1 MSEIKPD
8 PYFVGIKFKNS
19 EKSYFFSTDMS
30 DLKCGDLVVVETPN
44 GYEMATLS
52 TNLISQE
59 LYHSPLEL
67 KPILRKPTKD
77 NMDDYAF
84 NLEQDRRALEI
95 TQREVDKLGLPM
107 NLLDADYNLDGSKIT
122 ITYTSPEHRV
132 DFRELLKILP
142 PVLHARIEFHQ
153 LSPRERAR
161 KIGGIGICGLPFCC
175 STFLVWAQ
183 SVGIALAKNQMLTLN
198 TSKLSG
204 PCGKLIC
211 CLAYENETYDAEKRD
226 FPHLGTIVHLE
237 EGEYHV
243 DSFNIVSRTVRL
255 ANAKRDNFKTYSLD
269 DVKAMM
275 DGTYKKKEE
284 KPKEDELPD
293 FDIPNLQTLKR
304 DEEKRNDQRNNDRQ
318 RQKQHGK
325 GNNQNRGNQN
335 RNNQNRNNNQN
346 NGNNR
351 PQNGGRPQGNGGNNN
366 NSTHHYHSH
375 HGGYHSSRR
384 GGQGNKQQ

>member
-1 MSEIKPD
+1 MTDMQKY
-8 PYFVGIKFKNS
+8 PYFVGIKYKNS
-19 EKSYFFSTDMS
+19 EKSYFFSTDME
-30 DLKCGDLVVVETPN
+30 DIKCGDLVVVETPD
-44 GYEMATLS
+44 GLEMATVS
-52 TNLISQE
+52 TSLIPQE

-67 KPILRKPTKD
+67 KPILRKPTKID
-77 NMDDYAF
+77 LDDYAF

-95 TQREVDKLGLPM
+95 TQREVTKLGLPM

-142 PVLHARIEFHQ
+142 PLLHARIDFHQ

-183 SVGIALAKNQMLTLN
+183 TVGIALAKNQMLTLN

-211 CLAYENETYDAEKRD
+211 CLAYENDTYDVEKRD
-226 FPHLGTIVHLE
+226 FPHIGTIVHLD

-243 DSFNIVSRTVRL
+243 DSFNIISRTVRL
-255 ANAKRDNFKTYSLD
+255 TNAKRDNFKTFSLED
-269 DVKAMM
+269 YKAIM

-293 FDIPNLQTLKR
+293 FDIPGLETPKR
-304 DEEKRNDQRNNDRQ
+304 DEGKRNDQRNDSQ
-318 RQKQHGK
+318 RQKHHGK

-335 RNNQNRNNNQN
+335 RSNQNPNNNQNRNN
-346 NGNNR
+346 R
-351 PQNGGRPQGNGGNNN
+351 PQQNMNRPQGNGGG

-384 GGQGNKQQ
+384 NGQGNKQ

>member
-1 MSEIKPD
+1 MTDMQKD
-8 PYFVGIKFKNS
+8 PYFVGIKYKNS
-19 EKSYFFSTDMS
+19 EKSYFFSTDME
-30 DLKCGDLVVVETPN
+30 DLKCGDLVVVETPD
-44 GYEMATLS
+44 GYEMATVS
-52 TNLISQE
+52 TNLIPQE

-67 KPILRKPTKD
+67 KPIRRKPTKED
-77 NMDDYAF
+77 LEDYAF

-95 TQREVDKLGLPM
+95 TQREVTKLGLPM

-142 PVLHARIEFHQ
+142 PILHARIDFHQ

-183 SVGIALAKNQMLTLN
+183 TVGIALAKNQMLTLN

-211 CLAYENETYDAEKRD
+211 CLAYENDTYDVEKRD
-226 FPHLGTIVHLE
+226 FPHIGTIAHLD

-243 DSFNIVSRTVRL
+243 DSFNIISRTVRL
-255 ANAKRDNFKTYSLD
+255 ANAKRDNFKTFSLED
-269 DVKAMM
+269 YKAIM

-293 FDIPNLQTLKR
+293 FDIPGLETPKK
-304 DEEKRNDQRNNDRQ
+304 DEGKRNDQRNDNQ
-318 RQKQHGK
+318 RQKHHGK

-335 RNNQNRNNNQN
+335 RNNQNSNNNQN
-346 NGNNR
+346 RNNR
-351 PQNGGRPQGNGGNNN
+351 PQQSGNRPQGNGGG

-384 GGQGNKQQ
+384 NGQGNKQ